1 MAVEHR
7 AVGPQSKQSIHPA
20 HPLDLPEILSLI
32 ASFLTGNNL
41 IRDLASASL
50 VSSSFHTAFT
60 PYLYRT
66 LKLKPTYPLSF
77 QSSIERHGQHV
88 HNLETDFMQFG
99 ILIPL
104 VSEIALPNFRNL
116 HTLRIYQSPSSDN
129 PACETNLQFRQ
140 NHWQDLVALVEQNQG
155 LTEFSIQM
163 FSMALISVAL
173 WKALAGL
180 PSLWTLRVYGAQI
193 SNFVDPDQ
201 EHHDQKANI
210 EVFLEACRSVR
221 VLDMDYTT
229 FHSVPPESSIPS
241 SFMFFD
247 HTSLWNNMHLVFKNL
262 ISFSTFGRSRLD
274 IAFFSRCLKA
284 SSHTLRQLKWSTQ
297 HHERYSP
304 SDMAPRI
311 AQEIVKVVNASTPPG
326 LGSLKR
332 LELWDGMPFSDREI
346 ADILDVLP
354 TPLEELCIP
363 ESGFDENALVALLS
377 QPHSQSASQEIRA
390 MTETGGES
398 MQILQTQKQVRR
410 APHSTTLRY
419 LNLSDC
425 PYITKEM
432 AELIQDACP
441 KLDRFI
447 WSVDVV

>member
-229 FHSVPPESSIPS
+229 FHSVPPE
-241 SFMFFD
+241 
-247 HTSLWNNMHLVFKNL
+247 T
-262 ISFSTFGRSRLD
+262 
-274 IAFFSRCLKA
+274 